1 MSKENNYRLN
11 SSLVSQY
18 KVQRN
23 DYHLLKI
30 MKKENNFWNENNLL
44 NKRIPWRY
52 MQKQQQKYVNRS

>member
-44 NKRIPWRY
+44 
-52 MQKQQQKYVNRS
+52 